1 MKFLSKIS
9 LIVLLLRGA
18 EIYALDAS
26 IRNIEDDSTLRAAL
40 KNEWFLEA
48 PSKVLGQKKISHVLY
63 GGTKVEVRTEVGNTE
78 FGIVLA
84 RERNGVYPGWAQGS
98 WVLTRHKDT
107 GQAVRIR
114 VFIRSDPNVYV
125 QFRPLNA
132 DKSLLDVVVYDAYIM
147 RSTPLPFSFD
157 RLMTEPI
164 EEVFKSLGDKF
175 PSKYFEPELAFYHDS
190 SDFVESV
197 RAYLPELAFQDDGAI
212 DQNGE
217 YVFIETLEKQTGEK
231 GLNCSGFAKWVVDGI
246 LKPVTGQRLD
256 IDILKKKF
264 GDRGTSFSTLYDDLR
279 DPYFGLDWTRNLA
292 SIANKTLLSENFSK
306 QEEFEVKHWT
316 FQFVTER
323 VNNTRNTES
332 YPGFLSD
339 AGFAFEGLH
348 ALMYTLAI
356 TEPGRI
362 YLAAV
367 NREMGNPPLRQY
379 FHVAVLVPYFNEVGN
394 FTITVFESAAETSF
408 TAFKTRYPKGCF
420 VSLVRIPLNGRF
432 EP

>member
-1 MKFLSKIS
+1 MKLLPKIP
-9 LIVLLLRGA
+9 LILLLCVL
-18 EIYALDAS
+18 EISALDS
-26 IRNIEDDSTLRAAL
+26 PIQNIEDDSILRASL
-40 KNEWFLEA
+40 KDEWFLES
-48 PSKVLGQKKISHVLY
+48 PSQVLERKKISYVLP
-63 GGTKVEVRTEVGNTE
+63 GGGKVEVRTEAGKTE

-84 RERNGVYPGWAQGS
+84 RERNGAYPGWAQGS
-98 WVLTRHKDT
+98 WVLTRRKDT
-107 GQAVRIR
+107 GQSIRIR

-125 QFRPLNA
+125 QFRPLSA

-157 RLMTEPI
+157 RLMVVPLDEI
-164 EEVFKSLGDKF
+164 LKSLGDKF
-175 PSKYFEPELAFYHDS
+175 PHKYFEPEPAFYRDS
-190 SDFVESV
+190 VDFVARV
-197 RAYLPELAFQDDGAI
+197 RAYLPQLAFRDDGAI
-212 DQNGE
+212 DQNGD

-231 GLNCSGFAKWVVDGI
+231 GLNCSGFAKWVIDGL
-246 LKPVTGQRLD
+246 LKPITGQRLD
-256 IDILKKKF
+256 IDILKERF
-264 GDRGTSFSTLYDDLR
+264 GDRGTSFSTLYNDLR

-292 SIANKTLLSENFSK
+292 SIANRTLLSENFSK
-306 QEEFEVKHWT
+306 QDEFEVKHWT

-339 AGFAFEGLH
+339 AGFAFDGIH
-348 ALMYTLAI
+348 TLMYTLAV

-379 FHVAVLVPYFNEVGN
+379 FHIAVLVPYFNSAGN
-394 FTITVFESAAETSF
+394 FTVTVFESAAETSF
-408 TAFKTRYPKGCF
+408 TVFKTRYPRDCF
-420 VSLVRIPLNGRF
+420 ASLVRVPLNNKF